1 MGPETPKPLLHVV
14 WGLLYFFF
22 DTFNMTLLP
31 KDEVTGY
38 QLDNTNEKMRKS
50 VRLLVAHGWR

>member
-14 WGLLYFFF
+14 WGLLYFF